1 MRKRVLIT
9 GVNGQV
15 GSYMAEYLLE
25 KDYDVYG
32 LVRRQSNEKFDN
44 IQHILDKITLIHGD
58 LTDQSSLLEA
68 LSIAKPDECYNFA
81 AQSLVPASWEQP
93 ELTANITAVG
103 VLRLLEAIRKY
114 NPNIKILQASSSEM
128 YGYVLEVPQTEK
140 TSFNPVSP
148 YACAKVFG
156 HMLMRTYRFSYN
168 MFAANAISFNHESP
182 RRGHEFVTRKISIGV
197 AKIKLGL
204 IDKIYLGNLDAKRDW
219 SHAKDI
225 VRGIYLIMQHSE
237 PDDFVLCSEES
248 RSIREFLT
256 EAFAIIGVSDW
267 QQYVEVDQ
275 QFMRPADV
283 NFLLGD
289 CTKAKTV
296 LHWKPEIS
304 FKELVREM
312 VENDIRL
319 LQRTT

>member
-237 PDDFVLCSEES
+237 PDDFVLCSGKS
-248 RSIREFLT
+248 
-256 EAFAIIGVSDW
+256 V
-267 QQYVEVDQ
+267 V
-275 QFMRPADV
+275 
-283 NFLLGD
+283 
-289 CTKAKTV
+289 
-296 LHWKPEIS
+296 
-304 FKELVREM
+304 
-312 VENDIRL
+312 
-319 LQRTT
+319 